1 MENEKIVHES
11 FGQIQ
16 FVRTNSNGATFYGSE
31 LPQDHYIT
39 MESKLILENRTDLPM
54 VDFLRLAQEVVSMG
68 RISNDDKQYCYL
80 TAFTIDGQEYH
91 IVSDL
96 NEKSDKLTFYKRPL

>member
-1 MENEKIVHES
+1 MSIEKQKPASCQTAV
-11 FGQIQ
+11 
-16 FVRTNSNGATFYGSE
+16 VRF
-31 LPQDHYIT
+31 H
-39 MESKLILENRTDLPM
+39 SKLILENLTNLPM

-80 TAFTIDGQEYH
+80 TSFTIDDQEYH

-96 NEKSDKLTFYKRPL
+96 NEKSDKLTFYKRP

>member
-1 MENEKIVHES
+1 MKTEEYFNEGTPFES
-11 FGQIQ
+11 MKPAL
-16 FVRTNSNGATFYGSE
+16 SKGAVMRC
-31 LPQDHYIT
+31 P
-39 MESKLILENRTDLPM
+39 SKLILENRTDLPM

-80 TAFTIDGQEYH
+80 TAFTIDGKEYH

-96 NEKSDKLTFYKRPL
+96 NEKSDKLTFYKRP

>member
-1 MENEKIVHES
+1 MINEETKVQMSTEDENSTEVQYDAKLPV
-11 FGQIQ
+11 
-16 FVRTNSNGATFYGSE
+16 VRC
-31 LPQDHYIT
+31 P
-39 MESKLILENRTDLPM
+39 SKLILENQTDLPM

-80 TAFTIDGQEYH
+80 TAFTIDGQEFH

-96 NEKSDKLTFYKRPL
+96 NEKSDKLTFYKRP

>member
-1 MENEKIVHES
+1 MSTDKTPLENETTPS
-11 FGQIQ
+11 CL
-16 FVRTNSNGATFYGSE
+16 GAVTGC
-31 LPQDHYIT
+31 P
-39 MESKLILENRTDLPM
+39 SKLILENQTDLPM

-80 TAFTIDGQEYH
+80 VSFTIDGEEYH

-96 NEKSDKLTFYKRPL
+96 NKKSDKLTFYKRPS

>member
-1 MENEKIVHES
+1 MSNE
-11 FGQIQ
+11 
-16 FVRTNSNGATFYGSE
+16 E
-31 LPQDHYIT
+31 LNPASCQT
-39 MESKLILENRTDLPM
+39 AVMRCPSKLILENRTDLPM

-68 RISNDDKQYCYL
+68 RISNDEKQYCYL

-96 NEKSDKLTFYKRPL
+96 NEKSDKLILYKRPS

>member
-1 MENEKIVHES
+1 MSNEKLSNEA
-11 FGQIQ
+11 
-16 FVRTNSNGATFYGSE
+16 TNPPLRKGDVIGC
-31 LPQDHYIT
+31 P
-39 MESKLILENRTDLPM
+39 SKLILENRTDLPM

-80 TAFTIDGQEYH
+80 TAFTIGGQEYN

-96 NEKSDKLTFYKRPL
+96 NERSDKLTFYKRPS

>member
-1 MENEKIVHES
+1 MIMEHGNLNTQE
-11 FGQIQ
+11 
-16 FVRTNSNGATFYGSE
+16 TANSDLNAVIAY
-31 LPQDHYIT
+31 P
-39 MESKLILENRTDLPM
+39 SKLILENRTDLPM

-68 RISNDDKQYCYL
+68 RISKDNKQYCYL

-96 NEKSDKLTFYKRPL
+96 NEKSDKLTFYKRRS

>member
-1 MENEKIVHES
+1 MNDNLTTNASNEAES
-11 FGQIQ
+11 PAFL
-16 FVRTNSNGATFYGSE
+16 VGAVMRC
-31 LPQDHYIT
+31 P
-39 MESKLILENRTDLPM
+39 SKLILENQTDLPM

-80 TAFTIDGQEYH
+80 TSFTIDGQEYH

-96 NEKSDKLTFYKRPL
+96 NEKSDKLTFYKRPS

>member
-1 MENEKIVHES
+1 MLEDSEK
-11 FGQIQ
+11 
-16 FVRTNSNGATFYGSE
+16 
-31 LPQDHYIT
+31 PQT
-39 MESKLILENRTDLPM
+39 PALRKTAVMRCPSKLILENRTNLPM